1 MRMHTSVLFFFST
14 LYVSLGREVGEAVGT
29 TVVEGDITVEG
40 DKVTEGDGM
49 VVGDV
54 ATEGV
59 TVVLEDAVTDDEVAS
74 TAVPAK
80 CVCSDGQ
87 SYRGAKQH

>member
-1 MRMHTSVLFFFST
+1 MHTSVLFFFST

-29 TVVEGDITVEG
+29 TVVEGDIMVEG

-59 TVVLEDAVTDDEVAS
+59 TVVLEDAVTDDVVF